1 MEAIT
6 LGGILIGLFG
16 LWIECEKPLQR
27 VARGVTNYISIFRQR
42 QQRAADTGL
51 SVSHCYGTKYKV
63 ALLRG

>member
-27 VARGVTNYISIFRQR
+27 VARATTYYISMFKQR
-42 QQRAADTGL
+42 QQRVAYTGL
-51 SVSHCYGTKYKV
+51 SAPHCYGTKYKV